1 MPRRFCGAIEL
12 LNKKSAKE
20 DNHMTKVIA
29 LANQKGGADKA
40 IAAIISSN
48 NCYELILW

>member
-1 MPRRFCGAIEL
+1 
-12 LNKKSAKE
+12 
-20 DNHMTKVIA
+20 MTKVIA